1 MAISSPVLRPP
12 VPVLD
17 TRACSELGGLLAGTR
32 EDRGIDE
39 ATVCAA
45 LLLSVSQVRALE
57 RAELTPF
64 YNASFY
70 LAALRKYVAYLGL
83 PVDLADRVATDPPS
97 AEEHEAARRAPT
109 LVTRLRASLFGA

>member
-32 EDRGIDE
+32 EDRGVDV
-39 ATVCAA
+39 ATVCAK
-45 LLLSVSQVRALE
+45 LLLSTSQVRALE

-64 YNASFY
+64 YNAAFY
-70 LAALRKYVAYLGL
+70 LAALRKYVSFLGL
-83 PVDLADRVATDPPS
+83 PVELAVRVATDPPRP
-97 AEEHEAARRAPT
+97 EDVEAARRAPT